1 MPVALFA
8 NCLVYYF
15 LDEIYG
21 RVRLKEFLSSG
32 NTADQLKIGH
42 VFKVIDVY
50 VSLKYSLSKTA
61 DLR

>member
-21 RVRLKEFLSSG
+21 RVRFKEFPSSG
-32 NTADQLKIGH
+32 NTADLSKIGH

-50 VSLKYSLSKTA
+50 VSLKYLLSKTT